1 MVENPY
7 NNNKPIF
14 WLSDPPHMIKKLRNF
29 IISQNRHLLHQGFQ
43 ISLSHLMEVA
53 ERGLTKLSYKHL
65 FLTSRN
71 KMSVKRAVETC
82 SSEVADDMMLH
93 SKFGFKETLMT
104 RMYLRK
110 VAKYFRIMNSTSLD
124 QDEVHHLLQVLLFNK
139 RWNNN
144 IEEAM
149 KNRTRT
155 LKEHWKQFISKHTYK
170 DLIRSIRGF
179 IGLVSYVQLNHSNV
193 VIVPRTTNQDD
204 VENYF
209 SLQRRRIAG
218 GEVTVQQYLEGNAS
232 LATDLLIKAEKNDM
246 NSSSF
251 IGSYSAVVTPNYVS
265 VPLKRKKSIVSS
277 KAEIAQEP

>member
-1 MVENPY
+1 
-7 NNNKPIF
+7 
-14 WLSDPPHMIKKLRNF
+14 
-29 IISQNRHLLHQGFQ
+29 
-43 ISLSHLMEVA
+43 
-53 ERGLTKLSYKHL
+53 
-65 FLTSRN
+65 
-71 KMSVKRAVETC
+71 
-82 SSEVADDMMLH
+82 MMLH
-93 SKFGFKETLMT
+93 SKFGFKEILMT

-110 VAKYFRIMNSTSLD
+110 VAKYFHIMISTCLD
-124 QDEVHHLLQVLLFNK
+124 QDAIHHLLQVLIFFK

-144 IEEAM
+144 IEETT
-149 KNRTRT
+149 KNRTST

-179 IGLVSYVQLNHSNV
+179 IGLVSYIQLNHSNV
-193 VIVPRTTNQDD
+193 VPRTTNQDD

-246 NSSSF
+246 DSSSF

-265 VPLKRKKSIVSS
+265 VPLKRTKSIVRS
-277 KAEIAQEP
+277 KAEITKQPWPNFHKNDNDYRQVQQVFDYINVKSSSVIIKGWLAFFVRYKTRNMLCNS